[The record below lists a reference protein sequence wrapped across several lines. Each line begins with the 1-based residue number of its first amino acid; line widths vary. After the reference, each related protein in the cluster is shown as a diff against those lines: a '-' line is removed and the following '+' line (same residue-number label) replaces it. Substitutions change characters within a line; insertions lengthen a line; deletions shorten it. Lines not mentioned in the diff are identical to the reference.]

1 MKKYEEYSTLD
12 FVKDDAFRDW
22 VQGNGRDEGFWMHF
36 LQQHPEKRADIRQAE
51 LLIRAMNVVPEQ
63 LSEKEIRNEVNQF
76 LEKVNSA
83 PEKIHEPTTIEIHRR
98 WWQRSAYQI
107 AATVILLVIAAGA
120 WWMTGSTKKQL
131 AVETKNEI
139 NRSLAETVN
148 HTDRPLKLTLDDGSE
163 VRLSPHSRLKYAPKF
178 TGDIREVFLTGE
190 ASFEVVKKTQPFLV
204 RTGEVT
210 TKVLGTSF
218 TVRAYETDRRVMVQ
232 VRSGKVSVYANHK
245 QTGTS
250 GPVTKGVILTANQA
264 AVFEEK
270 ERQLSKTLVVQP
282 ILLRPEVILNH
293 FEYDE
298 TPLPQVVKQLEQAY
312 GIHFQFDGEVLKN
325 CKITATL
332 SNESLYDKLNLLCKI
347 TGATYEIVDGQIII
361 DAQGCQ

>member
-1 MKKYEEYSTLD
+1 MKKYEEYTALD
-12 FVKDDAFRDW
+12 FVKDDSFRDW

-51 LLIRAMNVVPEQ
+51 FLVRAMNVAPES
-63 LSEKEIRNEVNQF
+63 LSEKEIRQEVTQF
-76 LEKVNSA
+76 LEKINST
-83 PEKIHEPTTIEIHRR
+83 PEKTTKSSVIERPRR
-98 WWQRSAYQI
+98 WWQRKIYQF
-107 AATVILLVIAAGA
+107 AAAVALLVIAIST
-120 WWMTGSTKKQL
+120 WWMADSTKKQL
-131 AVETKNEI
+131 VAAAKNETI
-139 NRSLAETVN
+139 KSLAEAVN
-148 HTDRPLKLTLDDGSE
+148 DTEGPLMLTLDDGSV

-178 TGDIREVFLTGE
+178 TGEVREVFLTGE
-190 ASFEVVKKTQPFLV
+190 AHFEVVKKLQPFLV
-204 RTGEVT
+204 QTGKVT

-218 TVRAYETDRRVMVQ
+218 VVRAYESDRRVTVQ
-232 VRSGKVSVYANHK
+232 VRSGKVSVYTNDK
-245 QTGTS
+245 QNTASGTT
-250 GPVTKGVILTANQA
+250 TKGVILTANQA

-282 ILLRPEVILNH
+282 ILLRPEVVVNH

-298 TPLPQVVKQLEQAY
+298 TPLSQVIKQLEQAY
-312 GIHFQFDGEVLKN
+312 GIHFQFDNEVLKN

-361 DAQGCQ
+361 DAHGCQ